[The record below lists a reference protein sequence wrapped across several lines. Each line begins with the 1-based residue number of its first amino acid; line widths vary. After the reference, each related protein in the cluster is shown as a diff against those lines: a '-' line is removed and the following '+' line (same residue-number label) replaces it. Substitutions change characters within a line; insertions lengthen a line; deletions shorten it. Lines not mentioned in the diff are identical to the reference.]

1 MVFGF
6 MCFFRGWHGWMVIEP
21 FTKIRA
27 LLDTYVTLTL
37 TVFMGHRLS
46 FVNRFAKDLLL
57 CWYHHLENIGY
68 FTFGRKVNVLDSIIL
83 VIRPRETNTF
93 DFSRPLR

>member
-1 MVFGF
+1 
-6 MCFFRGWHGWMVIEP
+6 MVIEP

-68 FTFGRKVNVLDSIIL
+68 FTFWKVNILDRIIL
-83 VIRPRETNTF
+83 VIGHVKPI
-93 DFSRPLR
+93 LLILGYH